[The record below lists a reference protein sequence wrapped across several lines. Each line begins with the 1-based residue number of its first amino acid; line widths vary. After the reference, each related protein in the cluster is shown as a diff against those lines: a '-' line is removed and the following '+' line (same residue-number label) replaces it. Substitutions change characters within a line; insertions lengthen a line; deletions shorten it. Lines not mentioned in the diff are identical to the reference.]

1 MKIKKFAACTV
12 AAVCITSMAY
22 SASANCTVDSTSGT
36 VNWDFISYGTQYLG
50 SIGNTSYHE
59 FGKTELSN
67 SSLDAVNNIKD
78 TLIMYSK
85 NGSGIGNSI
94 TESGIY
100 ITYRDNAKLYYTP
113 SVPGTLSVTAYSDR
127 NGGGISLSLDNANE
141 EQTGKTEFTASIEC
155 SANKQIIIKPICS
168 TNAVCLTIS
177 NITFTPTKTDAVYT
191 FNESLSK
198 LSNDAILNV
207 NYTDA
212 NGTSTLTKTLNSLN
226 AFPEVYGSGDALF
239 AVNITDVPQTT
250 TINKIEISK

>member
-36 VNWDFISYGTQYLG
+36 VNWDFISYGTQGLG
-50 SIGNTSYHE
+50 SIKNTSYHE

-78 TLIMYSK
+78 TLIMFSN
-85 NGSGIGNSI
+85 NGSSIGNSI
-94 TESGIY
+94 TNSGIY
-100 ITYRDNAKLYYTP
+100 ITYKNNAKLYYTP
-113 SVPGTLSVTAYSDR
+113 SVPGTLSVTAYSTMD
-127 NGGGISLSLDNANE
+127 GGGISLSLDNAKE
-141 EQTGKTEFTASIEC
+141 EQTGQTEFTASIEC
-155 SANKQIIIKPICS
+155 SANKQIIIEPIS
-168 TNAVCLTIS
+168 LANAVRLTIS
-177 NITFTPTKTDAVYT
+177 NITFTPAKTDAVYT
-191 FNESLSK
+191 FTESLSK

-212 NGTSTLTKTLNSLN
+212 NGTNTLRKSLNSLN
-226 AFPEVYGSGDALF
+226 AFPEVSGSGDVQF
-239 AVNITDVPQTT
+239 AINITDVPQTT